1 MTTLR
6 QNRILLGVI
15 ALLLLLAACK
25 GESPTSPTSTPPAT
39 GGGGGGTT
47 STGTTVTL
55 AVANSSPTVSTT
67 TTLTATVT
75 VNGTAA
81 ANGTAVEFSSTA
93 PGIFIDTNTA
103 TSIRTTTG
111 GVATA
116 TLTSAS
122 AGAVTVTARVGTVAK
137 TATVTF
143 AAVVTQ
149 PGPGSTAPTITSFTP
164 TFGKPQGGDV
174 VTITGT
180 NFRAPARVLFDTGS
194 GTPKEGTV
202 SSVTATQ
209 IVVVTPAVDLGAT
222 TPTLSATITVIVGS
236 GTATEERV
244 NAATPFTFQI
254 AILTPAIFAVSP
266 PSGSKE
272 GGTIIKITG
281 QGFQSPLQVTFGT
294 GNGPGPLTAAAEVQ
308 VLTVNFNEIT
318 AVTPPFPATDLT
330 AANGQVTLRV
340 LNIASNTQAVL
351 PLAFR
356 YLSPVR
362 IIAFGPTEGPFTGG
376 TRVTIDGQG
385 FDDPVAVSIGGV
397 AAQVISVSGT
407 KIVAITSGVAVA
419 SCADVNGPVIVTN
432 ISAQDTATS
441 LPTNFIFRVLKPAII
456 GVSPNPATAGSSL
469 NITVANAVGNP
480 RLTIGTSSV
489 TPQSTIV
496 NPDGTTTFVVTV
508 PASLTLGTV
517 ACASG
522 GTAPTP
528 TPFNVVFTS
537 TTTTCTDTFT
547 NGLTVNPP
555 NTGKVFFTPPSF
567 GPFTSTS
574 NSAVPPAA
582 SNAAPSASQTVTLVN
597 TGGGPLSITGTSQS
611 AGCSNFSI
619 GGVPTA
625 GTVLAQCDSAAITA
639 AFTTIAPT
647 GFSSVCTLTF
657 ATDAGTKTLTLNGTV
672 K

>member
-1 MTTLR
+1 
-6 QNRILLGVI
+6 
-15 ALLLLLAACK
+15 
-25 GESPTSPTSTPPAT
+25 
-39 GGGGGGTT
+39 
-47 STGTTVTL
+47 
-55 AVANSSPTVSTT
+55 VANSSPTVSTT

-122 AGAVTVTARVGTVAK
+122 VGAVTVTARVGTAAK
-137 TATVTF
+137 TSTITF
-143 AAVVTQ
+143 TAVVVT
-149 PGPGSTAPTITSFTP
+149 PPLTPTSPTISSVSP
-164 TFGKPQGGDV
+164 TFGKPQGGDL

-180 NFRAPARVLFDTGS
+180 NFRSPVRVLFDTGS

-202 SSVTATQ
+202 TSVTPTQ

-222 TPTLSATITVIVGS
+222 TPTLSATITVVVSS

-294 GNGPGPLTAAAEVQ
+294 GAGPGPLTAAAEVQ

-330 AANGQVTLRV
+330 APNGQVTLRV
-340 LNIASNTQAVL
+340 LNVNSNTAAAL

-356 YLSPVR
+356 YLSPIR

-376 TRVTIDGQG
+376 TKVTIDGQG

-407 KIVAITSGVAVA
+407 KIVAITSAIAVTTCTDPA
-419 SCADVNGPVIVTN
+419 GTGPVVVTN

-441 LPTNFIFRVLKPAII
+441 ATTLFSFRLQKAAILAVNPLGGGLPGSA
-456 GVSPNPATAGSSL
+456 VS
-469 NITVANAVGNP
+469 ITVANAFGTP
-480 RLTIGTSSV
+480 RLTIGTTTVS
-489 TPQSTIV
+489 PQSSTV
-496 NPDGTTTFVVTV
+496 NPDGTTTFVVTIPPNITLNA
-508 PASLTLGTV
+508 PACP
-517 ACASG
+517 AG
-522 GTAPTP
+522 GTAPVATP
-528 TPFNVVFTS
+528 VPVTFLS
-537 TTTTCTDTFT
+537 LTTTCTDTFL
-547 NGLTVNPP
+547 NGLTINPP
-555 NTGKVFFTPPSF
+555 NTGKIFLSPASF
-567 GPFTSTS
+567 APFAST
-574 NSAVPPAA
+574 AATAGPPATPG
-582 SNAAPSASQTVTLVN
+582 APSAAQTVTLVN
-597 TGGGPLSITGTSQS
+597 NGGGNLTITGASQS
-611 AGCSNFSI
+611 AGCANFSI
-619 GGVPTA
+619 GGLPPA
-625 GTVLAQCDSAAITA
+625 GTVLAPCDPAAITA
-639 AFTTIAPT
+639 TFTQTAPA
-647 GFSSVCTLTF
+647 GANSACTLTI
-657 ATDAGTKTLTLNGTV
+657 ATDAGTRTLTLNGTV
-672 K
+672 GP

>member
-25 GESPTSPTSTPPAT
+25 GESPTAPTSTPPT
-39 GGGGGGTT
+39 GGGGGTT

-93 PGIFIDTNTA
+93 PGIFTDTNTG

-122 AGAVTVTARVGTVAK
+122 VGAVTVTARVGTATK
-137 TATVTF
+137 TSTITF
-143 AAVVTQ
+143 TAVVTT
-149 PGPGSTAPTITSFTP
+149 PPPTPTSPTISSVSP
-164 TFGKPQGGDV
+164 TFGKPQGGDL

-180 NFRAPARVLFDTGS
+180 NFRPTVRVLFDTGS

-202 SSVTATQ
+202 TSVTPTQ

-222 TPTLSATITVIVGS
+222 TPTLSAKITVVVSS
-236 GTATEERV
+236 GAANEERV
-244 NAATPFTFQI
+244 SAATPFTFQI

-294 GNGPGPLTAAAEVQ
+294 GSGPGPLTAAAELQ

-330 AANGQVTLRV
+330 APNGQVTLRV
-340 LNIASNTQAVL
+340 LNVASNTQAAL

-356 YLSPVR
+356 YVSPVR
-362 IIAFGPTEGPFTGG
+362 VIAFGPTEGPFTGG

-407 KIVAITSGVAVA
+407 KIVAITSGVAVS
-419 SCADVNGPVIVTN
+419 SCADVTGPVIVTN

-441 LPTNFIFRVLKPAII
+441 APTNFIFRVLKPAII
-456 GVSPNPATAGSSL
+456 GVSPNPATPGSSL
-469 NITVANAVGNP
+469 TITVANAVGNP
-480 RLTIGTSSV
+480 RLTIGTSAV

-508 PASLTLGTV
+508 PPSITLNTK
-517 ACASG
+517 ACAAG
-522 GTAPTP
+522 GTAPIP
-528 TPFNVVFTS
+528 TTFNVIFLS

-555 NTGKVFFTPPSF
+555 ATGIVFLNPASF
-567 GPFTSTS
+567 GPFISTS
-574 NSAVPPAA
+574 NTAVPPAA
-582 SNAAPSASQTVTLVN
+582 SNAAPSAPQTLAFVN
-597 TGGGPLSITGTSQS
+597 NGFGPLTITGTSQS
-611 AGCSNFSI
+611 AGCANFSI
-619 GGVPTA
+619 GGVPPA
-625 GTVLAQCDSAAITA
+625 ATVLQECGSASITA
-639 AFTTIAPT
+639 TFIQTAPS
-647 GFSSVCTLTF
+647 GANSVCTLSI
-657 ATDAGTKTLTLNGTV
+657 ATDAGTQILTLNGTV
-672 K
+672 H